1 MLATKTKK
9 RISRHS
15 RIRGKVS
22 GTADCPRLA
31 VFKSNKYISVQAID
45 DKAGNTLAAATSQ
58 KIAKGTPLEKAQE
71 VGTTLGKALKAAK
84 IEKAV
89 FDRGGYKFTGQVKA
103 LAEGVRAEGIQV

>member
-9 RISRHS
+9 RISRHN
-15 RIRGKVS
+15 RVRGKVS
-22 GTADCPRLA
+22 GTAECPRLA

-45 DKAGNTLAAATSQ
+45 DVIAKTLAAATSQ
-58 KIAKGTPLEKAQE
+58 KISKGTPLEKAAE
-71 VGTTLGKALKAAK
+71 AGTLLGKALKAAK

-103 LAEGVRAEGIQV
+103 IADAVRAEGIQF

>member
-1 MLATKTKK
+1 MLANKTQK
-9 RISRHS
+9 RNSRHN

-45 DKAGNTLAAATSQ
+45 DVAGKTLAAATSQ
-58 KIAKGTPLEKAQE
+58 KVSKGTPLEKAAE
-71 VGTTLGKALKAAK
+71 VGVTLGKALKAAK
-84 IEKAV
+84 LEKAV

-103 LAEGVRAEGIQV
+103 IAEGVRAEGIQV

>member
-1 MLATKTKK
+1 MIASKTQK
-9 RISRHS
+9 RISRHN
-15 RIRGKVS
+15 RVRGKIS

-31 VFKSNKYISVQAID
+31 VFRSNRYISVQAID
-45 DKAGNTLAAATSQ
+45 DVAGNTLASASSQ
-58 KIAKGTPLEKAQE
+58 KITKGTPLEKAAE

-103 LAEGVRAEGIQV
+103 IAEGVRAEGIQV